1 LVRRRLRRNT
11 EQDYVFLE
19 PVEAYDR
26 IAAVFSRLSDLR
38 RAYCN
43 RIDQLVIA
51 EIPQGK
57 HSLLDIGA
65 GDGSRARR
73 IAGAASLPEFVL
85 LEPSAAMRSQWPAET
100 RGWAIRAEE
109 LGGKNGQFDVI
120 ICLWNVLG
128 HIFPASSR
136 VEVLRQCAR
145 LLSPG
150 GLLFIDVSHR
160 YNALHYGVLPTLLR
174 MLRDRILPNEN
185 NGDVAACWNV
195 NGHNYATT
203 GHVFTDA
210 EFRRIASLAGLTIRT
225 TLAVDYTTGEI
236 RRSKFAGHLLYE
248 LAR

>member
-1 LVRRRLRRNT
+1 MRRELRRNIHH
-11 EQDYVFLE
+11 DYLFLE

-26 IAAVFSRLSDLR
+26 IAPEFSRLSDPR

-65 GDGSRARR
+65 GDGSRSRH
-73 IAGAASLPEFVL
+73 IAEAACLEDVAL
-85 LEPSAAMRSQWPAET
+85 LEPSAAMRSQWPAGT
-100 RGWAIRAEE
+100 RGWAIQAEE

-120 ICLWNVLG
+120 TCLWNVLG

-174 MLRDRILPNEN
+174 MLRDRILPNEK
-185 NGDVAACWNV
+185 NGDVAALWNV
-195 NGHNYATT
+195 NGHNYATN

-210 EFRRIASLAGLTIRT
+210 EFRRIASLAGLTIRK

-236 RRSKFAGHLLYE
+236 RRSKFAGHLLYV